1 MTKPAA
7 HIKHT
12 TGRQKLV
19 SIVPTIAQHV
29 NRLACTLLARRGTIT
44 LKPKGLGLKNPVC
57 EDTFDTAV
65 ATLAEKKGFVT
76 PKFWELVR
84 LHGFH
89 MVYGGMGLRYSK
101 DCAQSVRTPAR
112 LYPCL
117 QHPVHLLCVKT
128 QSMVPKPHTG
138 APTMTASKGQTAPTS
153 KAAPAITTTKQPLD
167 SETWCELQNLNDIV
181 NLCAFAAD
189 ARRTLEGVSEVRRW
203 HQNTDKLIN
212 DRVTASNNWDTHHDT
227 LPNVLAHVNARL
239 QDLLTAGE
247 GMD

>member
-29 NRLACTLLARRGTIT
+29 NRLACTLLARRGTIGHGALNT
-44 LKPKGLGLKNPVC
+44 QQTAASRPERAALSHSKFPVAGIPAAHGYGQDGRSGNTRRTTVCVFRTSSPPLSRLKAKG
-57 EDTFDTAV
+57 
-65 ATLAEKKGFVT
+65 GFQQF
-76 PKFWELVR
+76 KQELE
-84 LHGFH
+84 
-89 MVYGGMGLRYSK
+89 
-101 DCAQSVRTPAR
+101 
-112 LYPCL
+112 
-117 QHPVHLLCVKT
+117 
-128 QSMVPKPHTG
+128 
-138 APTMTASKGQTAPTS
+138 TMSASKGHTAPTS

-189 ARRTLEGVSEVRRW
+189 ARRTLEGIDEVRHW
-203 HQNTDKLIN
+203 HPEVGERIN
-212 DRVTASNNWDTHHDT
+212 ARVVASCNWDTHHDT

-239 QDLLTAGE
+239 HSLLTAGE
-247 GMD
+247 GME